1 MEKDFYQFES
11 KMEHI
16 GDKQFIR
23 SVNKAKNEWLAA
35 QNYFD
40 NVSDPDLVDYAIYEI
55 EAARKKYMYL
65 LKQAKNISDT
75 PSSHHFLSE

>member
-1 MEKDFYQFES
+1 MERDLYLFGINL
-11 KMEHI
+11 EHTS
-16 GDKQFIR
+16 DKQIVS
-23 SVNKAKNEWLAA
+23 SVIQAKNEWLAA

-65 LKQAKNISDT
+65 LKQAKNISNT
-75 PSSHHFLSE
+75 PNTHQVLSE